1 MKPLLRLVDANLNRT
16 SEGLRVVEDVS
27 RFILNDRELFSKLRD
42 LRHNLI
48 QKCAVLGDDLLR
60 QREVEEDVGAEH
72 QSTEV
77 NDLASVVRANFR
89 RVEQSL
95 RVMEEVAR
103 TPAFPL
109 PGEAFSQV
117 RFLSYR
123 LEKELWS
130 SLKRKEKKDKL
141 YGLYA
146 ILDVSLLEGRDEVEI
161 AQKLIRGGA
170 RAVQLRDKLHSPREV
185 LNTAQRLREVC
196 QDVLFIVNDFL
207 DVAEIADADGLHV
220 GQDDISPSACR
231 SLLSTDKIL
240 GLSTHSISEVE
251 ETKGVDYI
259 AVGSIF
265 ASSLKK
271 GKVVGPLFIQQAK
284 KLTSLP
290 LIAIGGIDTTNI
302 SQVVECGADA
312 VAVGTA
318 ILREADV
325 EKATRRLVEM
335 MEETKIGPSGDK
347 GQDLE

>member
-27 RFILNDRELFSKLRD
+27 RFILNDRKLFLKLKD

-48 QKCAVLGDDLLR
+48 QKCSILGDDLLR
-60 QREVEEDVGAEH
+60 QREVEKDVGAEH
-72 QSTEV
+72 PSAKV

-95 RVMEEVAR
+95 RAMEEVAR

-109 PGEAFSQV
+109 PGEVFSQM
-117 RFLSYR
+117 RFLSYE

-141 YGLYA
+141 HGLYA
-146 ILDVSLLEGRDEVEI
+146 ILDVSLLEGRNEVEVTQAI
-161 AQKLIRGGA
+161 IRGGA
-170 RAVQLRDKLHSPREV
+170 RAIQLRDKSHSPGEV

-220 GQDDISPSACR
+220 GQDDIPPSECR
-231 SLLSTDKIL
+231 NLLSQDKIL

-251 ETKGVDYI
+251 EAREVDYI

-265 ASSLKK
+265 PSQLKK
-271 GKVVGPLFIQQAK
+271 GKVVGLSLVQQARK
-284 KLTSLP
+284 VTSLP
-290 LIAIGGIDTTNI
+290 LVAIGGIDTTNI
-302 SQVVECGADA
+302 SQVMECSADA
-312 VAVGTA
+312 VAVGSA
-318 ILREADV
+318 ILRENDV
-325 EKATRRLVEM
+325 EKATRYLLEM
-335 MEETKIGPSGDK
+335 MEETKVGPSEDRK
-347 GQDLE
+347 